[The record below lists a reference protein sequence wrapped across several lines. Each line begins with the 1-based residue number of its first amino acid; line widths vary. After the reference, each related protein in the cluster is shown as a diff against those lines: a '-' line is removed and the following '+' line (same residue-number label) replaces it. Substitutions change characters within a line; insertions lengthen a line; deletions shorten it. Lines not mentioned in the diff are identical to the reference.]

1 MGTVGTYMETKLK
14 KLFGFHRPGTV
25 SVASWLEKQ
34 GISRDLQKR
43 YRRGGW
49 LESVGTGAFKRPG
62 DEVNWQGGLYA
73 LQTQAELPVHP
84 GAMTALAMQGLAHY
98 LRLGEEKV
106 FLFSPPKTPLP
117 AWFRNHDWTAPI
129 EHVQSSVLPPTLG
142 LTDHEE
148 KTFTIRISSPER
160 AMLECLH
167 LAPDELDLVECSQVM
182 EGLVNLR
189 PKQVQEL
196 LTACTSVKA
205 KRLFLYMAEKV
216 NHPWLPLVDTSKLD
230 LGTGDRSL
238 AKGGV
243 YVSKYQLVVPEQLAA
258 L

>member
-1 MGTVGTYMETKLK
+1 METKIQRMLDLHK
-14 KLFGFHRPGTV
+14 PGTV
-25 SVASWLEKQ
+25 SLASWLEKQ

-49 LESVGTGAFKRPG
+49 LESVGPGAFKRPG
-62 DEVNWQGGLYA
+62 DEVRWQGGLYA
-73 LQTQAELPVHP
+73 LQAQANLPVHP

-106 FLFSPPKTPLP
+106 FLFSPPKTTLP
-117 AWFRNHDWTAPI
+117 AWFRKHDWAVPI
-129 EHVQSSVLPPTLG
+129 RHVQTSVLPPTLG

-148 KTFTIRISSPER
+148 KTFAIRISSPER

-167 LAPDELDLVECSQVM
+167 LAPEELDLVECSQVM

-189 PKQVQEL
+189 PKLVQEL
-196 LTACTSVKA
+196 LAACTSVKA
-205 KRLFLYMAEKV
+205 KRLFLYLAEKT
-216 NHPWLPLVDTSKLD
+216 NHQWLPLLDISKLD
-230 LGTGDRSL
+230 LGRGDRSL

-243 YVSKYQLVVPEQLAA
+243 YVSKYHLVLPETLAA